1 MKENYEN
8 LLERHCIIEEKVGQL
23 EEQLEISAEA
33 LEKIFMHL
41 KYIDESVEG
50 LRDHVINSQ
59 ITSVSAPPPGWK
71 PVVRGKKP

>member
-41 KYIDESVEG
+41 KYFLNDFFTYSF
-50 LRDHVINSQ
+50 N
-59 ITSVSAPPPGWK
+59 
-71 PVVRGKKP
+71 